1 MSRRRYFRRQDGTS
15 VDGSGVH
22 ANSELSLPFSQKSK
36 IEVKKMNW
44 RRSVDVYVTG
54 QGGNYLSSIS
64 VQFEGT
70 NPDASD
76 TSLYL

>member
-1 MSRRRYFRRQDGTS
+1 
-15 VDGSGVH
+15 
-22 ANSELSLPFSQKSK
+22 
-36 IEVKKMNW
+36 MNW
-44 RRSVDVYVTG
+44 SRSVDVYVTG